1 VQKIRLIIALGTALM
16 MSFIIADLS
25 VIPEAVK
32 PVYLT
37 SRLGMQFP
45 ILATFFALTFLPFY
59 QKIHDVVLCISL
71 LLVCYA
77 NYWLIVQCWK
87 IAEFSFS
94 YEGTLLYGLF
104 CMFIMRLS
112 FKFSIIFVLFTI
124 LGFAL
129 IIFSYPV
136 YAGFGMVN
144 LGFVSLG
151 LIISLIGVKQIEN
164 AFGRF
169 QQLNEKLV
177 RLNQIDQLTGLY
189 NRGALEQQFD
199 LMLSVSNR
207 IGTSIS
213 VFMID
218 LDNFKDFNDGH
229 GHLRGDEVIQ
239 TQAEI
244 LRQVFNRETDTV
256 ARYGGEEFIVISLG
270 INAQASEALAA
281 EVLREWVR
289 RKIKHGK
296 GQGQDF
302 VSCSIG
308 LISTQVDK
316 ETQKK
321 HLIDTA
327 DKALYA
333 AKDKGRA
340 RFINADNLDI
350 L

>member
-1 VQKIRLIIALGTALM
+1 M

-32 PVYLT
+32 QVYLV
-37 SRLGMQFP
+37 SRLGMQLP
-45 ILATFFALTFLPFY
+45 ILCIFFALTFLPNY
-59 QKIHDVVLCISL
+59 HRIYHLVLCISL

-77 NYWLIVQCWK
+77 NYWLIVQCWQ

-112 FKFSIIFVLFTI
+112 FKFSIIFVSFTI
-124 LGFAL
+124 FGFAL
-129 IIFSYPV
+129 IVGSYPV

-151 LIISLIGVKQIEN
+151 LLISLIGVKQIES

-169 QQLNEKLV
+169 QHLNEKLV
-177 RLNQIDQLTGLY
+177 HLNQIDQLTGLY

-218 LDNFKDFNDGH
+218 LDNFKDFNDGY
-229 GHLRGDEVIQ
+229 GHLRGDEVIRI
-239 TQAEI
+239 QAEI

-270 INAQASEALAA
+270 INALASEALAA
-281 EVLREWVR
+281 EVLREWAR
-289 RKIKHGK
+289 RKIQHGK

-308 LISTQVDK
+308 LISTHVDK
-316 ETQKK
+316 DTQKTQ
-321 HLIDTA
+321 LIDRA
-327 DKALYA
+327 DKALYV
-333 AKDKGRA
+333 AKNEGRA
-340 RFINADNLDI
+340 RFINADIADGSS
-350 L
+350 

>member
-1 VQKIRLIIALGTALM
+1 M

-32 PVYLT
+32 QVYLV
-37 SRLGMQFP
+37 SRLGMQLP
-45 ILATFFALTFLPFY
+45 ILCIFFALTFLPNY
-59 QKIHDVVLCISL
+59 HRIYHLVLCVSL

-77 NYWLIVQCWK
+77 NYWLIVQCWQ

-112 FKFSIIFVLFTI
+112 FKFSIIFVSFTI
-124 LGFAL
+124 FGFAL
-129 IIFSYPV
+129 IVGLYPV

-151 LIISLIGVKQIEN
+151 LLISLIGVKQIES

-169 QQLNEKLV
+169 QHLNEKLV
-177 RLNQIDQLTGLY
+177 HLNQIDQLTGLY

-207 IGTSIS
+207 IGTSLS

-218 LDNFKDFNDGH
+218 LDNFKDFNDGY
-229 GHLRGDEVIQ
+229 GHLRGDEVIRI
-239 TQAEI
+239 QAEI

-270 INAQASEALAA
+270 INALASEALAA
-281 EVLREWVR
+281 EVLREWAR
-289 RKIKHGK
+289 RKIQHGK

-308 LISTQVDK
+308 LISTHVDK
-316 ETQKK
+316 DTQKMQ
-321 HLIDTA
+321 LIDRA
-327 DKALYA
+327 DKALYV
-333 AKDKGRA
+333 AKNEGRA
-340 RFINADNLDI
+340 RFINAEIADGS
-350 L
+350 

>member
-1 VQKIRLIIALGTALM
+1 M

-32 PVYLT
+32 QVYLV
-37 SRLGMQFP
+37 SRLGMQLP
-45 ILATFFALTFLPFY
+45 ILCIFFALTFLPNY
-59 QKIHDVVLCISL
+59 HRIYHLVLCVSL

-77 NYWLIVQCWK
+77 NYWLIVQCWQ

-112 FKFSIIFVLFTI
+112 FKFSIIFVSFTI
-124 LGFAL
+124 FGFAL
-129 IIFSYPV
+129 IVGLYPV

-151 LIISLIGVKQIEN
+151 LLISLIGVKQIES

-169 QQLNEKLV
+169 QHLNEKLV
-177 RLNQIDQLTGLY
+177 HLNQIDQLTGLY

-207 IGTSIS
+207 IGTSLS

-218 LDNFKDFNDGH
+218 LDNFKDFNDGY
-229 GHLRGDEVIQ
+229 GHLRGDEVIRI
-239 TQAEI
+239 QAEI

-270 INAQASEALAA
+270 INALASEALAA
-281 EVLREWVR
+281 EVLREWAR
-289 RKIKHGK
+289 RKIQHGK

-308 LISTQVDK
+308 LISTHVDK
-316 ETQKK
+316 DTQKTQ
-321 HLIDTA
+321 LIDQA
-327 DKALYA
+327 DKALYV
-333 AKDKGRA
+333 AKNEGRA
-340 RFINADNLDI
+340 RFINADIADGS
-350 L
+350 